1 MRVVVNFRLRGGAW
15 VIHCTPETV
24 HTPISPI
31 VRTAE
36 PDTLIHLLRYV
47 GANDTD
53 IDQVSQGIPLGRG
66 SIGINLTLGR
76 KNLLHLRQPWS
87 EGLVK

>member
-1 MRVVVNFRLRGGAW
+1 MRVVVNFHRHGEAW
-15 VIHCTPETV
+15 VIHCTPETA
-24 HTPISPI
+24 HRPISPI

-36 PDTLIHLLRYV
+36 LDTLIHLLRYV
-47 GANDTD
+47 GAEDTD
-53 IDQVSQGIPLGRG
+53 IEQVNHRIPLGRG

>member
-1 MRVVVNFRLRGGAW
+1 MRIMVNFQLEREAW
-15 VIHCTPETV
+15 IIQCTPETDRM
-24 HTPISPI
+24 PISPI
-31 VRTAE
+31 VRTSE

-53 IDQVSQGIPLGRG
+53 IEQVSHRIPLGRG
-66 SIGINLTLGR
+66 SIGINLAAGR
-76 KNLLHLRQPWS
+76 KNLLQVREPWS